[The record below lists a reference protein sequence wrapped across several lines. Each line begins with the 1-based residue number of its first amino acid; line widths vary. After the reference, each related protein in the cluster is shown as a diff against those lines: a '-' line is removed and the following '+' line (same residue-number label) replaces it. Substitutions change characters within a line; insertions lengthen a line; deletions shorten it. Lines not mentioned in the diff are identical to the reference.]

1 MKKIEENVSPEGSK
15 VNSEENSRWT
25 YAGAENL
32 ETATKLKEGEVCKV
46 TGVGNSMTPILKS
59 RQAVICEPVTEE
71 TELEKKDIVLC
82 KVRGYFYLHLVWAT
96 RTEGEKEMYLIGNNH
111 GHANGWIPR
120 TQVFGKVVE
129 IL

>member
-1 MKKIEENVSPEGSK
+1 MKENEKECVSPEGRVWAYS
-15 VNSEENSRWT
+15 
-25 YAGAENL
+25 GAVNL
-32 ETATKLKEGEVCKV
+32 ETATKLKKGLVCKV

-59 RQAVICEPVTEE
+59 RQAVIAEPITEE
-71 TELEKKDIVLC
+71 TVLEKKDIVLC
-82 KVRGYFYLHLVWAT
+82 KVRGHYYLHLVWTT
-96 RTEGEKEMYLIGNNH
+96 RTEGEKEMYLIGNNN

>member
-15 VNSEENSRWT
+15 VDSEENSRWT

-71 TELEKKDIVLC
+71 TVLEKKNIVLC
-82 KVRGYFYLHLVWAT
+82 KVKGHFYLHLIWAT
-96 RTEGEKEMYLIGNNH
+96 RVDGEKQMYLIGNNH
-111 GHANGWIPR
+111 GHANGWIPKS
-120 TQVFGKVVE
+120 QVFGKVVE

>member
-1 MKKIEENVSPEGSK
+1 MKNEEKECVSPEGR
-15 VNSEENSRWT
+15 VWA

-32 ETATKLKEGEVCKV
+32 ETATKLKEGLVCKV

-71 TELEKKDIVLC
+71 TVLEKKNIVLC
-82 KVRGYFYLHLVWAT
+82 KVKGHFYLHLIWAT
-96 RTEGEKEMYLIGNNH
+96 RVDGEKQMYLIGNNH

-120 TQVFGKVVE
+120 TQIFGKVVE